1 MRRKL
6 TWNRTGCDGV
16 FDFFFSSLLPFSC
29 RASFSEVR
37 RNDEWF
43 SVCGSFSVLLTF
55 LLSCLWRKAELIE
68 MRTFLCLFGYL
79 SILPI
84 LFVSASFSFP
94 PHFPYPLIISFNN
107 PLYSDLSSFPIVL
120 FHSLLFFFFSFF
132 FHPAFFQT
140 LSANDLHFATNS
152 IWDSHHA
159 FLDPSSHLVLDVVII
174 IQFQVSSV
182 KKKITRFPYWIFYHF
197 ALILPIIPFFF
208 SIKLIKE
215 SFPSTTCLISSII
228 HQYWFV

>member
-1 MRRKL
+1 MSFL
-6 TWNRTGCDGV
+6 SLN
-16 FDFFFSSLLPFSC
+16 FFPLSPPFSC
-29 RASFSEVR
+29 RASFSEVA

-84 LFVSASFSFP
+84 LFVSAPFSFFP

-120 FHSLLFFFFSFF
+120 FHSLLFFSFSFF
-132 FHPAFFQT
+132 SPRFSLFQSQ
-140 LSANDLHFATNS
+140 SANDLHFATNS
-152 IWDSHHA
+152 IDMDIT
-159 FLDPSSHLVLDVVII
+159 LSSI
-174 IQFQVSSV
+174 
-182 KKKITRFPYWIFYHF
+182 P
-197 ALILPIIPFFF
+197 LILFLSSSTWWLLFSPRYPFA
-208 SIKLIKE
+208 
-215 SFPSTTCLISSII
+215 
-228 HQYWFV
+228 